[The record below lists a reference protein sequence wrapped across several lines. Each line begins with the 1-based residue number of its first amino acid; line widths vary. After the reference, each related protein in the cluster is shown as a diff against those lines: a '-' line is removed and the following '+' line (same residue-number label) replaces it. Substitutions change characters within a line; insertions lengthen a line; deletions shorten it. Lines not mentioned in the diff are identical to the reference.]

1 MLFFFDS
8 RQRNQLYIL
17 VHYEIQKRST
27 NRQKIVYP
35 CMRLALAENINTE
48 ILSQIYYDVSS

>member
-1 MLFFFDS
+1 M
-8 RQRNQLYIL
+8 RY
-17 VHYEIQKRST
+17 KREAQT
-27 NRQKIVYP
+27 DTKIVYP